1 MAILKNI
8 NLNNFRNFSNL
19 NLSFDEKLNIFF
31 GKNGCGKTNILE
43 AISLIAKGRG
53 IRNSSIYNLIKKN
66 KDNFLIKNNL
76 EVEYNNLDIEISTE
90 KKNDNYK
97 KIIKINNDLS
107 KDSLDF
113 LNQSVSYI
121 IFLPEMERL
130 FQTSPSQRRNF
141 LDRLIFARRND
152 YNRLINKYKK
162 LLLERI
168 KILQSNIIDDDWL
181 SNVESEISYLGM
193 EIYQERLAQ
202 VSYINS
208 NFIILK
214 NDHKFQFNVELKI
227 KDEFFNNN
235 KITFEEYLL
244 NLKRSRIFDKRYG
257 GTKIGPHKSDLIAI
271 INDDFEAS
279 LLSTGQQKTVILMI
293 LLSQCNFLVN
303 HKNINPILLLDEIGS
318 HLDSDNRQILL
329 DMINKF
335 KIQFFLTG
343 TDKNLFSFV
352 STNAKFYNITVL

>member
-1 MAILKNI
+1 MAIVKDI
-8 NLNNFRNFSNL
+8 NLINFRNFSSL
-19 NLSFDEKLNIFF
+19 NLSFDKKLNIFF

-53 IRNSSIYNLIKKN
+53 IRNSSIFNLIKKN

-76 EVEYNNLDIEISTE
+76 EIKDNNFNIEISTDN
-90 KKNDNYK
+90 KNDKLK
-97 KIIKINNDLS
+97 KIIKINDDLS

-141 LDRLIFARRND
+141 LDRLIFASRND

-162 LLLERI
+162 FLLERI
-168 KILQSNIIDDDWL
+168 KILQGNIIDYDWL
-181 SNVESEISYLGM
+181 NNIEMEICNLGM
-193 EIYQERLAQ
+193 EIYKLRLAQ
-202 VSYINS
+202 VTFINS
-208 NFIILK
+208 NFATLK
-214 NDHKFQFNVELKI
+214 TDHKFKFDVEFKI
-227 KDEFFNNN
+227 KDSFF
-235 KITFEEYLL
+235 KDQISFEEYLS
-244 NLKRSRIFDKRYG
+244 NLKGSRIFDKKYG
-257 GTKIGPHKSDLIAI
+257 GTKIGPHKSDFIAI

-279 LLSTGQQKTVILMI
+279 LLSTGQQKTVVLMI

-303 HKNINPILLLDEIGS
+303 DKNINPILLLDEIGS
-318 HLDSDNRQILL
+318 HLDSNNRQILL
-329 DMINKF
+329 DMINRF

-352 STNAKFYNITVL
+352 STNAQFYNITNL

>member
-1 MAILKNI
+1 MAIVKNI
-8 NLNNFRNFSNL
+8 NLSNFRNFRNL
-19 NLSFDEKLNIFF
+19 NLSFDDKINIFF
-31 GKNGCGKTNILE
+31 GQNGCGKTNILE

-53 IRNSSIYNLIKKN
+53 IRNSSIFNLISKN

-76 EVEYNNLDIEISTE
+76 EIKYDNYNIEIFSE
-90 KKNDNYK
+90 NKNSILK
-97 KIIKINNDLS
+97 KIIKINDDSS

-141 LDRLIFARRND
+141 LDRLIFSSKNN

-162 LLLERI
+162 FLLERI
-168 KILQSNIIDDDWL
+168 KILQGNVIDDDWL
-181 SNVESEISYLGM
+181 DTVESEICNLGM
-193 EIYQERLAQ
+193 EIYKERLMQ
-202 VSYINS
+202 IGFINN
-208 NFIILK
+208 NFLTLK
-214 NDHKFQFNVELKI
+214 TDHKFKFNVELKI
-227 KDEFFNNN
+227 KDDFFKNQ
-235 KITFEEYLL
+235 ISFEEYLS
-244 NLKRSRIFDKRYG
+244 NLKGSRIFDKKYG

-303 HKNINPILLLDEIGS
+303 YKNINPILLFDEIGS
-318 HLDSDNRQILL
+318 HLDSNNRQILL
-329 DMINKF
+329 DMINRF

-352 STNAKFYNITVL
+352 STNAKFYNINNI

>member
-43 AISLIAKGRG
+43 ALSLIAKGKG
-53 IRNSSIYNLIKKN
+53 IRNSSILNLIKRN
-66 KDNFLIKNNL
+66 KDNFLIKNDL
-76 EVEYNNLDIEISTE
+76 EIKNNNFNVEISTE
-90 KKNDNYK
+90 NKNDKFK
-97 KIIKINNDLS
+97 KIIKINDDQS
-107 KDSLDF
+107 KDSVDF

-141 LDRLIFARRND
+141 LDRLIFASKND

-162 LLLERI
+162 FLLERI
-168 KILQSNIIDDDWL
+168 KILQANLIDNDWL
-181 SNVESEISYLGM
+181 HHVETQICNLGM
-193 EIYQERLAQ
+193 EIYKERLAQ
-202 VSYINS
+202 VGFINS
-208 NFIILK
+208 NFSTLK
-214 NDHKFQFNVELKI
+214 IDHEFQFNLELKI
-227 KDEFFNNN
+227 KDDFFNNQIN
-235 KITFEEYLL
+235 FEEYLS
-244 NLKRSRIFDKRYG
+244 NLKGSRVFDKRYG
-257 GTKIGPHKSDLIAI
+257 GTKIGPHKSDLLAI

-303 HKNINPILLLDEIGS
+303 EKSINPILLFDEIGS
-318 HLDSDNRQILL
+318 HLDSNNRQILL
-329 DMINKF
+329 DMINRF

-352 STNAKFYNITVL
+352 STNAQFYNITNI

>member
-1 MAILKNI
+1 MAIVKNI
-8 NLNNFRNFSNL
+8 NLSNFRNFRNL
-19 NLSFDEKLNIFF
+19 NLSFDDKINIFF
-31 GKNGCGKTNILE
+31 GQNGCGKTNILE

-53 IRNSSIYNLIKKN
+53 IRNSSIFNLIRKN

-76 EVEYNNLDIEISTE
+76 EIKYDNYNIEIFSE
-90 KKNDNYK
+90 NKNSILK
-97 KIIKINNDLS
+97 KIIKINDDSS

-141 LDRLIFARRND
+141 LDRLIFSSKNN

-162 LLLERI
+162 FLLERI
-168 KILQSNIIDDDWL
+168 KILQGNVIDDDWL
-181 SNVESEISYLGM
+181 DTVESEICNLGM
-193 EIYQERLAQ
+193 EIYKERLMQ
-202 VSYINS
+202 IGFINN
-208 NFIILK
+208 NFLTLK
-214 NDHKFQFNVELKI
+214 TDHKFKFNVELKI
-227 KDEFFNNN
+227 KDDFFKNQ
-235 KITFEEYLL
+235 ISFEEYLS
-244 NLKRSRIFDKRYG
+244 NLKGSRIFDKKYG

-303 HKNINPILLLDEIGS
+303 YKNINPILLFDEIGS
-318 HLDSDNRQILL
+318 HLDSNNRQILL
-329 DMINKF
+329 DMINRF

-352 STNAKFYNITVL
+352 STNAKFYNINNI

>member
-1 MAILKNI
+1 MAIVKNI
-8 NLNNFRNFSNL
+8 NLINFRNFSNL

-53 IRNSSIYNLIKKN
+53 IRNSSIVNLIKKN
-66 KDNFLIKNNL
+66 KDNFLIKNSL
-76 EVEYNNLDIEISTE
+76 EIKHNNFNVSITAEN
-90 KKNDNYK
+90 KNDKFK
-97 KIIKINNDLS
+97 KIVKINDDLS

-113 LNQSVSYI
+113 LNQSISYI
-121 IFLPEMERL
+121 IFVPEMERL

-141 LDRLIFARRND
+141 LDRLVFSSRND

-162 LLLERI
+162 FLLERI
-168 KILQSNIIDDDWL
+168 KILQRNIIDGEWL
-181 SNVESEISYLGM
+181 NNVEAEICNLGM
-193 EIYQERLAQ
+193 EIYKARLAQ
-202 VSYINS
+202 VGFINN
-208 NFIILK
+208 NFSVL
-214 NDHKFQFNVELKI
+214 NTDHKFQFNVELKI
-227 KDEFFNNN
+227 QDDFFNNL
-235 KITFEEYLL
+235 IGFEEYLS
-244 NLKRSRIFDKRYG
+244 NLKGSRIFDKKYG

-271 INDDFEAS
+271 INNDFEAS

-303 HKNINPILLLDEIGS
+303 YKNINPILLFDEIGS
-318 HLDSDNRQILL
+318 HLDSNNRQILL
-329 DMINKF
+329 DMINRF

-352 STNAKFYNITVL
+352 STNAQFYNITNL